1 MAGWSKK
8 RQEIDMDLSMLII
21 VLVIVIPGYM
31 IVTRLSKYLF
41 SNNQKLEDET
51 ENRYGFKELEKKIQ
65 EERDKDEEK

>member
-1 MAGWSKK
+1 
-8 RQEIDMDLSMLII
+8 MDLSMLII

-31 IVTRLSKYLF
+31 IVTRLSKNLF

>member
-31 IVTRLSKYLF
+31 IVTRLSKNLF

>member
-1 MAGWSKK
+1 
-8 RQEIDMDLSMLII
+8 
-21 VLVIVIPGYM
+21 
-31 IVTRLSKYLF
+31 VTRLSKNLF